1 MPRKASAPP
10 PRLTTLQLAVMQVLW
25 SRDEASVADVQ
36 RAMTGRRLALTTVAT
51 MLVRLEQRGLVS
63 HRAEGRQYI
72 YRSRVSPADV
82 RETVTRELLR
92 NLFDGDVTA
101 FVTQLLDSRK
111 LTREEVADL
120 QRLGAV
126 VVEEDRAIV
135 CVVGDGLRDAP
146 GIAGRV
152 FDSIRDINI
161 DLISQG
167 ASRIN
172 LTFVVDAARAQDVVR
187 RVHAAVFGGARRE
200 VVAEEPV

>member
-1 MPRKASAPP
+1 MPRKAPAPP
-10 PRLTTLQLAVMQVLW
+10 PRLTALQLAVMQVLW
-25 SRDEASVADVQ
+25 SRDEASVTDIQ
-36 RAMTGRRLALTTVAT
+36 RAMRGRRLALTTVAT

-120 QRLGAV
+120 QRL
-126 VVEEDRAIV
+126 
-135 CVVGDGLRDAP
+135 
-146 GIAGRV
+146 
-152 FDSIRDINI
+152 
-161 DLISQG
+161 
-167 ASRIN
+167 
-172 LTFVVDAARAQDVVR
+172 VR
-187 RVHAAVFGGARRE
+187 NKARR
-200 VVAEEPV
+200 

>member
-1 MPRKASAPP
+1 MPRRAAAP
-10 PRLTTLQLAVMQVLW
+10 PRLTASQLTVMQVLW

-120 QRLGAV
+120 QRL
-126 VVEEDRAIV
+126 
-135 CVVGDGLRDAP
+135 
-146 GIAGRV
+146 
-152 FDSIRDINI
+152 
-161 DLISQG
+161 
-167 ASRIN
+167 
-172 LTFVVDAARAQDVVR
+172 VR
-187 RVHAAVFGGARRE
+187 NKARR
-200 VVAEEPV
+200 

>member
-1 MPRKASAPP
+1 MPRKAAAP
-10 PRLTTLQLAVMQVLW
+10 PRLTASQLTVMQVLW

-120 QRLGAV
+120 QRL
-126 VVEEDRAIV
+126 
-135 CVVGDGLRDAP
+135 
-146 GIAGRV
+146 
-152 FDSIRDINI
+152 
-161 DLISQG
+161 
-167 ASRIN
+167 
-172 LTFVVDAARAQDVVR
+172 VR
-187 RVHAAVFGGARRE
+187 NKLPGARR
-200 VVAEEPV
+200 

>member
-1 MPRKASAPP
+1 MPRTTAAPR
-10 PRLTTLQLAVMQVLW
+10 RLTARQLAVMQVLW

-92 NLFDGDVTA
+92 DLFDGDVAA
-101 FVTQLLDSRK
+101 FVSQLLDARK

-120 QRLGAV
+120 QRL
-126 VVEEDRAIV
+126 
-135 CVVGDGLRDAP
+135 
-146 GIAGRV
+146 
-152 FDSIRDINI
+152 
-161 DLISQG
+161 
-167 ASRIN
+167 
-172 LTFVVDAARAQDVVR
+172 VR
-187 RVHAAVFGGARRE
+187 NKLPGARR
-200 VVAEEPV
+200 